1 MKKLTKILSMVMIA
15 AIISS
20 GIVYQQAE
28 AKDINF
34 TGKYKNGRY
43 AITLNRN
50 AAKSSYAIG
59 EKCGNMTLTYDGYS
73 VMGGYSQGEVV
84 FEKSPI
90 KKIGKN
96 KYKVVNSGYRGYTC
110 AIAVKKKTITV
121 KFTSPKGAMKVG
133 KNGTYKL
140 K

>member
-1 MKKLTKILSMVMIA
+1 MNA
-15 AIISS
+15 H
-20 GIVYQQAE
+20 
-28 AKDINF
+28 
-34 TGKYKNGRY
+34 KN
-43 AITLNRN
+43 NRDKALIFIKN
-50 AAKSSYAIG
+50 NNCSA
-59 EKCGNMTLTYDGYS
+59 CPTYDGYS

>member
-1 MKKLTKILSMVMIA
+1 MSKNIPLSLIVKIKNGE
-15 AIISS
+15 ISWFRWGS
-20 GIVYQQAE
+20 YSQEGIV
-28 AKDINF
+28 
-34 TGKYKNGRY
+34 
-43 AITLNRN
+43 
-50 AAKSSYAIG
+50 
-59 EKCGNMTLTYDGYS
+59 
-73 VMGGYSQGEVV
+73 
-84 FEKSPI
+84 FESSPI

-110 AIAVKKKTITV
+110 TIAVKKKTITV